1 MYTCMPKVS
10 FLSLVSSDGALY
22 NIDPTTVKVKRRI
35 QLTNISRLSAS
46 LLSDNFF
53 VVHVPLEYD
62 YLFVSGRKTEIIS
75 ALRQAFT
82 EATSQEL
89 SITMQNMYVVMHNES
104 QSRPTCGE
112 LSEMP
117 KNITLYQ
124 IIENVNFLLPMK
136 YIIIVKMWG
145 GGGGAFVSLATL
157 ALSPSN

>member
-1 MYTCMPKVS
+1 MPKVS

-35 QLTNISRLSAS
+35 QLANISRLSAS

-75 ALRQAFT
+75 VLRQAFT

-89 SITMQNMYVVMHNES
+89 SITMQNMYVVMQMRARVGQPVGN
-104 QSRPTCGE
+104 C
-112 LSEMP
+112 LKCP
-117 KNITLYQ
+117 KIYTLPY
-124 IIENVNFLLPMK
+124 
-136 YIIIVKMWG
+136 Y
-145 GGGGAFVSLATL
+145 
-157 ALSPSN
+157 

>member
-1 MYTCMPKVS
+1 MPKVS

-35 QLTNISRLSAS
+35 QLANISRLSAS

-75 ALRQAFT
+75 VLRQAFT

-89 SITMQNMYVVMHNES
+89 SITMQNMYVVPCIMRARVGQPVGN
-104 QSRPTCGE
+104 C
-112 LSEMP
+112 LKFP
-117 KNITLYQ
+117 KILHSTK
-124 IIENVNFLLPMK
+124 LL
-136 YIIIVKMWG
+136 KMSI
-145 GGGGAFVSLATL
+145 FFCS
-157 ALSPSN
+157 